1 MIAIDT
7 NVLVR
12 FLVRDNLEQA
22 ESARALLDTLT
33 PEEPGF
39 ICREVLLEV
48 VWVLERSYRLSRAQ
62 IANVLQGL
70 LTSDDFVIESSTS
83 VSTILDTYRNGRDGF
98 SDLMILAATGNAG
111 ANPLYTFDR
120 KFARLDEVVLL
131 DAEPRDISQSVES
144 PQSEPSSS
152 LSEAIQSEPPRTSE
166 ITSESEFLAS
176 LPSQQELSRVAE
188 PAPADRTAEE
198 DSAGWIPLSERRSYT
213 GTNPAE
219 IMFPDGSVN
228 FTNNSWAQVIAE
240 ITGWLYAEG
249 HLSISNMPIELP
261 RATTR
266 YLVSDGHVHPSGSDF
281 LQPKKAGPLYVE
293 TNYNASTLVAH
304 TRYIITHVGQDPSEF
319 KVRLPSQ

>member
-22 ESARALLDTLT
+22 ESARALLGTLT

-70 LTSDDFVIESSTS
+70 LTSDDFIIESSTS

-120 KFARLDEVVLL
+120 RFARLDGVELL
-131 DAEPRDISQSVES
+131 EAAESSALTLTDTSQPETL
-144 PQSEPSSS
+144 PQV
-152 LSEAIQSEPPRTSE
+152 QSATSGLTTLASE
-166 ITSESEFLAS
+166 INDTKA
-176 LPSQQELSRVAE
+176 AE
-188 PAPADRTAEE
+188 
-198 DSAGWIPLSERRSYT
+198 WIPLTEPRSYT
-213 GTNPAE
+213 RTKPAE
-219 IMFPDGSVN
+219 ITFPDGSMKC
-228 FTNNSWAQVIAE
+228 TDNSWARLIAE
-240 ITGWLYAEG
+240 VTGWLYANG
-249 HLSISNMPIELP
+249 YLNISDMPIQLP

-266 YLVSDGHVHPSGSDF
+266 HLVSDKPIHPTGKDF
-281 LQPKKAGPLYVE
+281 LQPQKAGPLYVE
-293 TNYNASTLVAH
+293 TNYNASTLVGH
-304 TRYIITHVGQDPSEF
+304 TRHIITYVTQDPSQF
-319 KVRLPSQ
+319 KVRLSS